1 MSEVLESLSTEY
13 QQKLLLE
20 KEALKNAEAAKAAA
34 IRNIDRIEGA
44 LFGLKDAQA
53 KILATVSP
61 DVQAETQ
68 QEDIEVQD

>member
-1 MSEVLESLSTEY
+1 MSEVLDSLSKEY
-13 QQKLLLE
+13 QQKLVLE
-20 KEALKNAEAAKAAA
+20 QQALKNAESAKAAA

-61 DVQAETQ
+61 DVQVETP